1 MGVNPLVS
9 RSIVSGSDINNPPF
23 NEAEKDNE
31 IATWESVLSGIG
43 SGLIKAVGNTVSL
56 GAELIDL
63 GADTNTAAQVEAYFE
78 KINPFDEAAE
88 ATTAGKVTEVLS
100 QLAIPGTAGFKL
112 ASAGVKGSKMA
123 SKAIKA
129 KKNNKYLERNNG
141 LKGLEE
147 LKKAEKFYNKKRFVA
162 GIAGGTAAEIAVF
175 DEDVGTFGTTFD
187 FGLTRLSDDDSLEG
201 RADAFQS
208 LINRGKFGLE
218 SILLTGVIAGV
229 GTTGKLLANHGKELY
244 LSNNRIFQFID
255 NYIGSPLRA
264 REKLS
269 PEAFELKRQAIGQA
283 SKTRREATRAVNN
296 LNASINSMF
305 GKFRFSLSEAEKT
318 QRDKIMKQVGR
329 VVMSGESKLVPDF
342 SRATLNN
349 EGKRILKDVNSVKTP
364 LDSPAFTER
373 EFIKAVENGQY
384 PNINLKRIVKG
395 VRSGRLD
402 FGGTLKNPLKGFDEK
417 EVSKLKNLLRNTS
430 GSKDF
435 DRLYQSM
442 YYTRLV
448 ADDVRNTFYNTDL
461 VQKAAG
467 KQYKQ
472 LVENKIG
479 SFFETAFPLIETKSL
494 ARFLQYKPSRDTIKS
509 VRDELIKV
517 SRANPNLKRDYGGNG
532 MTPEQADSIL
542 DQIIKANEIK
552 LGRFTTKEGLEGVE
566 KVLET
571 FGRATKKQI
580 EDAKGLKDVLGT
592 RRVRPFEDAEAL
604 LVDFTAPTQLSKA
617 TLQKEF
623 FGNKNLRKI
632 LGDEGDIRIR
642 FFNTVET
649 LTNYNTK
656 LNLGR
661 SVVNAIKN
669 AEAAF
674 GVGSATGVVRAAN
687 IKPGSAA
694 DRNLPIGFSNVDTA
708 RAILGEVPGVDFYRK
723 VNMKDPKIFE
733 AFGEQAASTKFNPF
747 DKMVFHPKVAE
758 ALEGTTAWY
767 MGDKP
772 LLKFY
777 RNLMLFPK
785 ATSQVAKTV
794 LSPVTHMRNLISAGS
809 FATANGVLPIIPV
822 RPGDY
827 AIFGRAVKDSFNA
840 LSRKNVL
847 RDPKAAQNAYDEL
860 LELGVVNSN
869 LRLGDVTGLLEDTGI
884 LQGRMLTDQ
893 AFSRVLNPFKKFY
906 KKAEDAYVAED
917 DFWKIINFSSEK
929 AKLMKAYGGK
939 MPQFRNPFTGATE
952 TLNQRAARI
961 VRNTVP
967 NYDYVSGFIKNLR
980 GLPFGNFV
988 SFPAEIIRTGFN
1000 IVKQSIDEMVNPA
1013 TGKISVDSPTFS
1025 IGLNRAINSFM
1036 TFAGVPYGLYE
1047 GMKALHDVS
1056 EDEMKALRKI
1066 VPSWSKNSVLLP
1078 MGRNDKGHL
1087 QYIDF
1092 SHANA
1097 YDTLIR
1103 PVQTVINSVTQG
1115 EQDAEKLTS
1124 SLLRGSVESAFETMQ
1139 PFVSES
1145 IFFEAFNDILSRGG
1159 VSKTG
1164 KRVFDLDESV
1174 GDKIYKSMLHIA
1186 QTQIP
1191 GSGPQLLRLLRTQA
1205 DEESDIIKQF
1215 DKYGQDYMFNNE
1227 IFGLFGYRVVESN
1240 PDRSVPYFVTAY
1252 RKTVDRTKGPLNS
1265 LIYRGGEVSP
1275 LDLTEAMIESNKRK
1289 YQLDKKFYQ
1298 QILAL
1303 RELGVDERILQKQI
1317 NRIRGRTQRSS
1328 ILTGKFVPIRL
1339 SSQDINVITTT
1350 AREKGFDN
1358 PLPTSLRSI
1367 NKFISDVS
1375 NIPLNL
1381 ESLEAETEVDD
1392 LLDDIKDRTKGQS
1405 SFIPDIF
1412 KQDLNTS
1419 MPTNIGTRTQNIN
1432 PLSGLTRT
1440 QELLLSPEEKLIAA
1454 RK

>member
-1 MGVNPLVS
+1 
-9 RSIVSGSDINNPPF
+9 
-23 NEAEKDNE
+23 
-31 IATWESVLSGIG
+31 
-43 SGLIKAVGNTVSL
+43 
-56 GAELIDL
+56 
-63 GADTNTAAQVEAYFE
+63 
-78 KINPFDEAAE
+78 
-88 ATTAGKVTEVLS
+88 
-100 QLAIPGTAGFKL
+100 
-112 ASAGVKGSKMA
+112 
-123 SKAIKA
+123 
-129 KKNNKYLERNNG
+129 
-141 LKGLEE
+141 
-147 LKKAEKFYNKKRFVA
+147 
-162 GIAGGTAAEIAVF
+162 
-175 DEDVGTFGTTFD
+175 
-187 FGLTRLSDDDSLEG
+187 
-201 RADAFQS
+201 
-208 LINRGKFGLE
+208 
-218 SILLTGVIAGV
+218 
-229 GTTGKLLANHGKELY
+229 
-244 LSNNRIFQFID
+244 
-255 NYIGSPLRA
+255 
-264 REKLS
+264 
-269 PEAFELKRQAIGQA
+269 
-283 SKTRREATRAVNN
+283 
-296 LNASINSMF
+296 
-305 GKFRFSLSEAEKT
+305 
-318 QRDKIMKQVGR
+318 MKQVGR
-329 VVMSGESKLVPDF
+329 VVMSGESRL
-342 SRATLNN
+342 
-349 EGKRILKDVNSVKTP
+349 IKD
-364 LDSPAFTER
+364 D
-373 EFIKAVENGQY
+373 
-384 PNINLKRIVKG
+384 KG
-395 VRSGRLD
+395 RSLIE
-402 FGGTLKNPLKGFDEK
+402 FGGSLKNPLKGFDES
-417 EVSKLKNLLRNTS
+417 EVSKLKNLLRGTS
-430 GSKDF
+430 GAKDF

-467 KQYKQ
+467 KRYKQ

-494 ARFLQYKPSRDTIKS
+494 ARFLQYKPSRDTVKT

-517 SRANPNLKRDYGGNG
+517 SRANPNLRRDYGGNG
-532 MTPEQADSIL
+532 MTPETADSVI
-542 DQIIKANEIK
+542 DQIVKANEIK
-552 LGRFTTKEGLEGVE
+552 LGRFTTKEGLQGVE
-566 KVLET
+566 DTLQR
-571 FGRATKKQI
+571 FGQATKEQVRQ
-580 EDAKGLKDVLGT
+580 AKGLDDLLGT
-592 RRVRPFEDAEAL
+592 RKVRPFEDAEAL
-604 LVDFTAPTQLSKA
+604 LIDFTAPTQLSKA

-623 FGNKNLRKI
+623 LGNKNLRKI

-661 SVVNAIKN
+661 SVINAIKN
-669 AEAAF
+669 AESAF
-674 GVGSATGVVRAAN
+674 GIVDAKIPAAGAIRAAD

-694 DRNLPIGFSNVDTA
+694 DRNLPIGFSNKETA
-708 RAILGEVPGVDFYRK
+708 RAILGEVPGVDFYRN
-723 VNMKDPKIFE
+723 VIMKDPSFFE
-733 AFGEQAASTKFNPF
+733 TFGATAATNKFNPF
-747 DKMVFHPKVAE
+747 GEMVFHPKVAE

-767 MGDKP
+767 MGNKP
-772 LLKFY
+772 LLKLY

-827 AIFGRAVKDSFNA
+827 AIFGKAVKDSFSALSKKNA
-840 LSRKNVL
+840 LAN
-847 RDPKAAQNAYDEL
+847 PKAAQNAYDEL

-884 LQGRMLTDQ
+884 LQGKMLTDQ
-893 AFSRVLNPFKKFY
+893 AFSKVLNPFKKFY
-906 KKAEDAYVAED
+906 KAAEDAYVTED

-939 MPQFRNPFTGATE
+939 MPQFRNPFTGAVE

-1000 IVKQSIDEMVNPA
+1000 IVKQSIDEMVDPA
-1013 TGKISVDSPTFS
+1013 TGRISTNSPTFS

-1047 GMKALHDVS
+1047 GMKALHDVT
-1056 EDEMKALRKI
+1056 EDEMRALRKI
-1066 VPSWSKNSVLLP
+1066 VPDWSKNSVLLP

-1103 PVQTVINSVTQG
+1103 PVQTVLNAVTQG
-1115 EQDAEKLTS
+1115 EQDAEKITS

-1164 KRVFDLDESV
+1164 KRVFDPDESV
-1174 GDKIYKSMLHIA
+1174 GDKVYKSMLHIA

-1240 PDRSVPYFVTAY
+1240 PDRSVPYFITAY
-1252 RKTVDRTKGPLNS
+1252 RKTVDRTKGPINS
-1265 LIYRGGEVSP
+1265 LIYRGGEVTP
-1275 LDLTEAMIESNKRK
+1275 FDLTEAVIEANKRK
-1289 YQLDKKFYQ
+1289 YKLDKKFYQ
-1298 QILAL
+1298 QIQAL
-1303 RELGVDERILQKQI
+1303 KELGVDERILNKQI
-1317 NRIRGRTQRSS
+1317 KRIRGRTQRAGLLS
-1328 ILTGKFVPIRL
+1328 GKFTPIRL
-1339 SSQDINVITTT
+1339 SSQDINVIVNT
-1350 AREKGFDN
+1350 AREKGFNN
-1358 PLPTSLRSI
+1358 PLPTSLRTI

-1375 NIPLNL
+1375 SIPLNL
-1381 ESLEAETEVDD
+1381 ESLEEETQVDD
-1392 LLDDIKDRTKGQS
+1392 FLDDIKDRTKGES
-1405 SFIPDIF
+1405 SFIPSIF
-1412 KQDLNTS
+1412 KQDLNTA
-1419 MPTNIGTRTQNIN
+1419 MPTNIGNRPLNVN

-1440 QELLLSPEEKLIAA
+1440 QELLLSPEEKLIAS

>member
-1 MGVNPLVS
+1 MGVNPLALTSSVS
-9 RSIVSGSDINNPPF
+9 NIENPPF

-31 IATWESVLSGIG
+31 VATWESVLSGVG

-187 FGLTRLSDDDSLEG
+187 FGITKLGDDDSLEG

-218 SILLTGVIAGV
+218 SILLTGVISGV
-229 GTTGKLLANHGKELY
+229 GTTAKLLANHGKELY
-244 LSNNRIFQFID
+244 LSNNRMFQFID

-269 PEAFELKRQAIGQA
+269 PEAFELKRQAIGIA
-283 SKTRREATRAVNN
+283 SKSRREATRSVNN
-296 LNASINSMF
+296 LNASINQLF
-305 GKFRFSLSEAEKT
+305 GKFRFSLSEAEKI

-329 VVMSGESKLVPDF
+329 VVMSGESRL
-342 SRATLNN
+342 
-349 EGKRILKDVNSVKTP
+349 IKD
-364 LDSPAFTER
+364 D
-373 EFIKAVENGQY
+373 
-384 PNINLKRIVKG
+384 KG
-395 VRSGRLD
+395 RSLIE
-402 FGGTLKNPLKGFDEK
+402 FGGSLKNPLKGFDES
-417 EVSKLKNLLRNTS
+417 EVSKLKNLLRGTS
-430 GSKDF
+430 GAKDF

-467 KQYKQ
+467 KRYKQ

-494 ARFLQYKPSRDTIKS
+494 ARFLQYKPSRDTVKT

-517 SRANPNLKRDYGGNG
+517 SRANPNLRRDYGGNG
-532 MTPEQADSIL
+532 MTPETADSVI
-542 DQIIKANEIK
+542 DQIVKANEIK
-552 LGRFTTKEGLEGVE
+552 LGRFTTKEGLQGVE
-566 KVLET
+566 DTLQR
-571 FGRATKKQI
+571 FGQATKEQVRQ
-580 EDAKGLKDVLGT
+580 AKGLDDLLGT
-592 RRVRPFEDAEAL
+592 RKVRPFEDAEAL
-604 LVDFTAPTQLSKA
+604 LIDFTAPTQLSKA

-623 FGNKNLRKI
+623 LGNKNLRKI

-661 SVVNAIKN
+661 SVINAIKN
-669 AEAAF
+669 AESAF
-674 GVGSATGVVRAAN
+674 GIVDAKIPVAGAIRAAD

-694 DRNLPIGFSNVDTA
+694 DRNLPIGFSNKETA
-708 RAILGEVPGVDFYRK
+708 RAILGEVPGVDFYRN
-723 VNMKDPKIFE
+723 VIMKDPSFFE
-733 AFGEQAASTKFNPF
+733 TFGATAATNKFNPF
-747 DKMVFHPKVAE
+747 GEMVFHPKVAE

-767 MGDKP
+767 MGNKP
-772 LLKFY
+772 LLKLY

-827 AIFGRAVKDSFNA
+827 AIFGKAVKDSFSALSKKNA
-840 LSRKNVL
+840 LAN
-847 RDPKAAQNAYDEL
+847 PKAAQNAYDEL

-884 LQGRMLTDQ
+884 LQGKMLTDQ
-893 AFSRVLNPFKKFY
+893 AFSKVLNPFKKFY
-906 KKAEDAYVAED
+906 KAAEDAYVTED

-939 MPQFRNPFTGATE
+939 MPQFRNPFTGAVE

-1000 IVKQSIDEMVNPA
+1000 IVKQSIDEMVDPA
-1013 TGKISVDSPTFS
+1013 TGRISTNSPTFS

-1047 GMKALHDVS
+1047 GMKALHDVT
-1056 EDEMKALRKI
+1056 EDEMRALRKI
-1066 VPSWSKNSVLLP
+1066 VPDWSKNSVLLP

-1103 PVQTVINSVTQG
+1103 PVQTVLNAVTQG
-1115 EQDAEKLTS
+1115 EQDAEKITS

-1164 KRVFDLDESV
+1164 KRVFDPDESV
-1174 GDKIYKSMLHIA
+1174 GDKVYKSMLHIA

-1252 RKTVDRTKGPLNS
+1252 RKTVDRTKGPINS
-1265 LIYRGGEVSP
+1265 LIYRGGEVTP
-1275 LDLTEAMIESNKRK
+1275 FDLTEAVIEANKRK
-1289 YQLDKKFYQ
+1289 YKLDKKFYQ
-1298 QILAL
+1298 QIQAL
-1303 RELGVDERILQKQI
+1303 KELGVDERILNKQI
-1317 NRIRGRTQRSS
+1317 KRIRGRTQRAGLLS
-1328 ILTGKFVPIRL
+1328 GKFTPIRL
-1339 SSQDINVITTT
+1339 SSQDINVIVNT
-1350 AREKGFDN
+1350 AREKGFNN
-1358 PLPTSLRSI
+1358 PLPTSLRTI

-1375 NIPLNL
+1375 SIPLNL
-1381 ESLEAETEVDD
+1381 ESLEEETQVDD
-1392 LLDDIKDRTKGQS
+1392 FLDDIKDRTKGES
-1405 SFIPDIF
+1405 SFIPSIF
-1412 KQDLNTS
+1412 KQDLNTA
-1419 MPTNIGTRTQNIN
+1419 MPTNIGNRPAGVN

-1440 QELLLSPEEKLIAA
+1440 QELLLSPEEKLIAS

>member
-1 MGVNPLVS
+1 MGVNPLALTSSVS
-9 RSIVSGSDINNPPF
+9 NIENPPF

-31 IATWESVLSGIG
+31 VATWESVLSGIG

-187 FGLTRLSDDDSLEG
+187 FGITKLGDDDSLEG

-218 SILLTGVIAGV
+218 SILLTGVISGV
-229 GTTGKLLANHGKELY
+229 GTTAKLLANHGKELY
-244 LSNNRIFQFID
+244 LSNNRMFQFID

-269 PEAFELKRQAIGQA
+269 PEAFELKRQAIGIA
-283 SKTRREATRAVNN
+283 SKSRREATRSVNN
-296 LNASINSMF
+296 LNASINQLF
-305 GKFRFSLSEAEKT
+305 GKFRFSLSEAEKI

-329 VVMSGESKLVPDF
+329 VVMSGESRL
-342 SRATLNN
+342 
-349 EGKRILKDVNSVKTP
+349 IKD
-364 LDSPAFTER
+364 D
-373 EFIKAVENGQY
+373 
-384 PNINLKRIVKG
+384 KG
-395 VRSGRLD
+395 RSLIE
-402 FGGTLKNPLKGFDEK
+402 FGGSLKNPLKGFDES
-417 EVSKLKNLLRNTS
+417 EVSKLKNLLRGTS
-430 GSKDF
+430 GAKDF

-467 KQYKQ
+467 KRYKQ

-494 ARFLQYKPSRDTIKS
+494 ARFLQYKPSRDTVKT

-517 SRANPNLKRDYGGNG
+517 SRANPNLRRDYGGNG
-532 MTPEQADSIL
+532 MTPETADSII
-542 DQIIKANEIK
+542 DQIVKANEIK
-552 LGRFTTKEGLEGVE
+552 LGRFTTKEGLQGVE
-566 KVLET
+566 DTLQR
-571 FGRATKKQI
+571 FGQATKEQVRQ
-580 EDAKGLKDVLGT
+580 AKGLDDLLGT
-592 RRVRPFEDAEAL
+592 RKVRPFEDAEAL
-604 LVDFTAPTQLSKA
+604 LIDFTAPTQLSKA

-623 FGNKNLRKI
+623 LGNKNLRKI

-661 SVVNAIKN
+661 SVINAIKN
-669 AEAAF
+669 AESAF
-674 GVGSATGVVRAAN
+674 GIVDAKIPAAGAIRAAD

-694 DRNLPIGFSNVDTA
+694 DRNLPIGFSNKETA
-708 RAILGEVPGVDFYRK
+708 RAILGEVPGVDFYRN
-723 VNMKDPKIFE
+723 VIMKDPSFFE
-733 AFGEQAASTKFNPF
+733 TFGATAATNKFNPF
-747 DKMVFHPKVAE
+747 GEMVFHPKVAE

-767 MGDKP
+767 MGNKP
-772 LLKFY
+772 LLKLY

-827 AIFGRAVKDSFNA
+827 AIFGKAVKDSFSALSKKNA
-840 LSRKNVL
+840 LAN
-847 RDPKAAQNAYDEL
+847 PKAAQNAYDEL

-884 LQGRMLTDQ
+884 LQGKMLTDQ
-893 AFSRVLNPFKKFY
+893 AFSKVLNPFKKFY
-906 KKAEDAYVAED
+906 KAAEDAYVTED

-939 MPQFRNPFTGATE
+939 MPQFRNPFTGAVE

-1000 IVKQSIDEMVNPA
+1000 IVKQSIDEMVDPA
-1013 TGKISVDSPTFS
+1013 TGRISTNSPTFS

-1047 GMKALHDVS
+1047 GMKALHDVT
-1056 EDEMKALRKI
+1056 EDEMRALRKI
-1066 VPSWSKNSVLLP
+1066 VPDWSKNSVLLP

-1103 PVQTVINSVTQG
+1103 PVQTVLNAVTQG
-1115 EQDAEKLTS
+1115 EQDAEKITS

-1164 KRVFDLDESV
+1164 KRVFDPDESV
-1174 GDKIYKSMLHIA
+1174 GDKVYKSMLHIA

-1252 RKTVDRTKGPLNS
+1252 RKTVDRTKGPINS
-1265 LIYRGGEVSP
+1265 LIYRGGEVTP
-1275 LDLTEAMIESNKRK
+1275 FDLTEAVIEANKRK
-1289 YQLDKKFYQ
+1289 YKLDKKFYQ
-1298 QILAL
+1298 QIQAL
-1303 RELGVDERILQKQI
+1303 KELGVDERILNKQI
-1317 NRIRGRTQRSS
+1317 KRIRGRTQRAGLLS
-1328 ILTGKFVPIRL
+1328 GKFTPIRL
-1339 SSQDINVITTT
+1339 SSQDINVIVNT
-1350 AREKGFDN
+1350 AREKGFNN
-1358 PLPTSLRSI
+1358 PLPTSLRTI

-1375 NIPLNL
+1375 SIPLNL
-1381 ESLEAETEVDD
+1381 ESLEEETQVDD
-1392 LLDDIKDRTKGQS
+1392 FLNDIKDRTKGES
-1405 SFIPDIF
+1405 SFIPSIF
-1412 KQDLNTS
+1412 KQDLNTA
-1419 MPTNIGTRTQNIN
+1419 MPTNIGNRPAGVN

-1440 QELLLSPEEKLIAA
+1440 QELLLSPEEKLIAS